1 MHIYNATVERWVDA
15 DTVDLIVD
23 LGFRMSVR
31 DRFRLYGIDAWEV
44 RGAERE
50 KGAEGWVA
58 AVQMAPVGSAVIVE
72 TYPEE
77 RGKFGRWLC
86 SIWAAGEFPVY
97 RDWEGTLRTM
107 SSINQRLVEAGHAK
121 YVEY

>member
-1 MHIYNATVERWVDA
+1 MAAYIYDATVERWVDA

-23 LGFRMSVR
+23 LGFRMSFR

-44 RGAERE
+44 RGEERE
-50 KGAEGWVA
+50 KGLAATVA
-58 AVQMAPVGSAVIVE
+58 AVQMAPVGSQVIVE

-86 SIWAAGEFPVY
+86 SIWAAHERP
-97 RDWEGTLRTM
+97 DLA
-107 SSINQRLVEAGHAK
+107 SINERLVEAGHAK
-121 YVEY
+121 FVKY